1 MSKQFYRP
9 GEFGDPMSEPGKP
22 KQAATVILLR
32 PAEVRGFEVFLTR
45 RTDAMPFLGGM
56 YCYPGGTVSKQDCRA
71 AAIARTVGRTPK
83 QARQIIGAAFAPEEA
98 IGLWIAAVREVF
110 EEVGVLLAAE
120 PSGAKLSTTPER
132 AARLAERHGELS
144 NQTLSFTALLEG
156 EQLYC
161 DLGSLSHFSYW
172 QTPARF
178 ALRFDTRFFLAALP
192 PGQTPLA
199 TSYEVAHSVWLT
211 PDRALKLCKR
221 GELPMIFPTFASLR
235 TLADFDTLESV
246 LREFGLGK

>member
-1 MSKQFYRP
+1 
-9 GEFGDPMSEPGKP
+9 MSEPGKP

-32 PAEVRGFEVFLTR
+32 PAEVRGFEVFFTR

-71 AAIARTVGRTPK
+71 AAIARTVGRTPQ

-98 IGLWIAAVREVF
+98 IGLWVAAVREVF

-178 ALRFDTRFFLAALP
+178 ALRFDTRFFLATLP

-199 TSYEVAHSVWLT
+199 TSFEVAHSVWLT
-211 PDRALKLCKR
+211 PDRALQLCKR